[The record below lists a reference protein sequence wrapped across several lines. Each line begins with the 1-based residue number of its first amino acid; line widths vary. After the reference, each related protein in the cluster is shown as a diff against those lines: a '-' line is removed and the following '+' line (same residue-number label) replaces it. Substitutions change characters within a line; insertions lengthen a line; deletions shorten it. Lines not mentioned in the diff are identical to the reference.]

1 MMEQPSSSGEWR
13 RWGEV
18 SIDVIGLW
26 LSAEVNLLGGGGVM
40 QLSVSS
46 SAAQLWIC
54 FSAVWPSELHAAHRQ
69 KDAEASSLCGF
80 PLMEVDEF
88 WFVVLPNAMC
98 FKACRKCLNTGLI
111 VGPSKQL
118 IMGEKDDEGRSIGVV
133 HSNVQGTFELS
144 SLKRL
149 KRYSWTGYVS
159 SLNRKNSE
167 RWKDLNVSFIYA
179 DMGHKF

>member
-1 MMEQPSSSGEWR
+1 MEQPSSSGEWRR

-26 LSAEVNLLGGGGVM
+26 LSAEVNLLGRGAGGVM

-69 KDAEASSLCGF
+69 KDAEASSLCGG
-80 PLMEVDEF
+80 DR
-88 WFVVLPNAMC
+88 VLVCSSAKRNVLQGLSKVLEHRA
-98 FKACRKCLNTGLI
+98 FCRAR
-111 VGPSKQL
+111 KQL

-133 HSNVQGTFELS
+133 RSNVQETLEE
-144 SLKRL
+144 
-149 KRYSWTGYVS
+149 VEEVQ
-159 SLNRKNSE
+159 LNWVCLE
-167 RWKDLNVSFIYA
+167 CE
-179 DMGHKF
+179 